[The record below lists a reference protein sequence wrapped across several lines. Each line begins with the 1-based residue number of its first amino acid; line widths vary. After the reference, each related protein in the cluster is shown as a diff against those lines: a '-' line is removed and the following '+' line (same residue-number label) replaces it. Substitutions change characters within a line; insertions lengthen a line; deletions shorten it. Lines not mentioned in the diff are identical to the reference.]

1 MSPSDRYTHGHH
13 ESVLRSH
20 RWRTVEN
27 SASFLIEYL
36 RDGQSLLDV
45 GCGPGTISADLA
57 RRLPR
62 GSVLAIDNAPEIIEL
77 AASDAEFRDVANL
90 TFEVRDIY
98 ATELEDDSFD
108 VVFAHQVLQH
118 VTDPIAAL
126 REMRRVVKPG
136 GVVAVRDTDFAAFTW
151 YPDDE
156 RLTRWLALYHDM
168 TKRNHAEADA
178 GRHLKSWARAA
189 GFRDV
194 IVSSA
199 TWTFEQP
206 DERRWWGG
214 LWADRILESRF
225 AEQALEYGLSTR
237 AELEALAEG
246 FRSWIDAPDGVFFV
260 LHGQVVARK

>member
-1 MSPSDRYTHGHH
+1 MPHADRYTHGHH

-27 SASFLIEYL
+27 SASFLVEYL
-36 RDGQSLLDV
+36 TDGQTLLDV
-45 GCGPGTISADLA
+45 GCGPGSISADLA
-57 RRLPR
+57 RRLPH
-62 GSVLAIDNAPEIIEL
+62 GSVLAIDNASEIIEQ
-77 AASDAEFRDVANL
+77 AASEPEYRELTNL
-90 TFEVRDIY
+90 TFEVRDVY
-98 ATELEDDSFD
+98 DTGLEDDSFD

-118 VTDPIAAL
+118 LTDPVAAL
-126 REMRRVVKPG
+126 REMRRVVKPT

-168 TKRNHAEADA
+168 TARNHAEADA
-178 GRHLKSWARAA
+178 GRHLKSWAQAA

-194 IVSSA
+194 VVSSA

-206 DERRWWGG
+206 EERRWWGG
-214 LWADRILESRF
+214 LWADRVLESRF
-225 AEQALEYGLSTR
+225 ADHALEYGLSNR
-237 AELEALAEG
+237 AELETLAEG
-246 FRSWIDAPDGVFFV
+246 FRSWIDAPDGIFFV

>member
-1 MSPSDRYTHGHH
+1 MPAPDRYTHGHH

-27 SASFLIEYL
+27 SASFLIEHL

-45 GCGPGTISADLA
+45 GCGPGTISADFA
-57 RRLPR
+57 RRLPH
-62 GSVLAIDNAPEIIEL
+62 GTVLAIDNSSDVIDQASHDPDFQEL
-77 AASDAEFRDVANL
+77 TNL

-98 ATELEDDSFD
+98 ETGLEDDRFD

-118 VTDPIAAL
+118 VTDPVAAL
-126 REMRRVVKPG
+126 REMRRVVKSD

-151 YPDDE
+151 YPNDE

-168 TKRNHAEADA
+168 TRRNHAEADA
-178 GRHLKSWARAA
+178 GRHLKSWAHAA
-189 GFRDV
+189 GFRECV
-194 IVSSA
+194 VSSA
-199 TWTFEQP
+199 TWTFEQA
-206 DERRWWGG
+206 DERQWWGG
-214 LWADRILESRF
+214 LWADRIIESRF

-237 AELEALAEG
+237 AELDELAQG

-260 LHGQVVARK
+260 LHGQVLARK